1 MLINVLAVDQYIP
14 YVFCLQYATVDKD
27 NEKYLSYKDFVC
39 DYLKLIDEKDNLEF
53 INAVAKIGDTTKN
66 G

>member
-1 MLINVLAVDQYIP
+1 MLINVLAVDQYML

-39 DYLKLIDEKDNLEF
+39 DYLKLIDEKNLLMLLLRLL
-53 INAVAKIGDTTKN
+53 IPLKIGE
-66 G
+66 

>member
-1 MLINVLAVDQYIP
+1 MLNVLAVDQYIL
-14 YVFCLQYATVDKD
+14 YVFCLQYAIVDND

-53 INAVAKIGDTTKN
+53 INAVAKIADTTKN